1 MFTLLHDMWCV
12 QSLFLSWFFREN
24 IWSFFSYTKICQTE
38 NRQNFSVKFRIV
50 IVNKKLHPLLIF
62 HIHVHNHLS
71 DVISRFWLSIQI
83 LEYPSYTFWCVGCV
97 KLKIPPYP
105 KVHLQPLTFGVI
117 LGKEEKK
124 PSKFHQKICL

>member
-1 MFTLLHDMWCV
+1 MFTLLHDVKCSVTFSVMIFPWKYSIILC
-12 QSLFLSWFFREN
+12 LHKNLSNWK
-24 IWSFFSYTKICQTE
+24 STK
-38 NRQNFSVKFRIV
+38 FSVKFRIV

-124 PSKFHQKICL
+124 TSKFHQKICL